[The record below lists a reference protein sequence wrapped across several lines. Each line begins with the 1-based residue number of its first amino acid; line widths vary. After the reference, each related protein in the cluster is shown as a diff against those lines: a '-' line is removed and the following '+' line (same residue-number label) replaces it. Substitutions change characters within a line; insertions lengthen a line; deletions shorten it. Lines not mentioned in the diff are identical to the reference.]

1 MTDVENPTASRD
13 EQAPPPDGREPSHGE
28 GEPRMRAQLALFI
41 GLLVFLLVG
50 LAYVV
55 ALGLLH
61 R

>member
-1 MTDVENPTASRD
+1 MTDVQKPTTSGD
-13 EQAPPPDGREPSHGE
+13 ERAPQPDGDPE
-28 GEPRMRAQLALFI
+28 GEPRMGAQLALFV

>member
-1 MTDVENPTASRD
+1 
-13 EQAPPPDGREPSHGE
+13 
-28 GEPRMRAQLALFI
+28 MRAQLALFV
-41 GLLVFLLVG
+41 GLLVFVLVG